1 MFWRTG
7 CIGCGPTCGGRRR
20 RSEPERA
27 GGEQADARAG
37 VLQRR
42 RLAGK
47 AAVEAVGVAAGAL
60 AVGLPRRWS
69 CARGLF
75 PCGGGSSDFAST
87 RAHGTEA
94 DPGSAG
100 QLHPASLAG
109 PAKQP
114 DLPQRR
120 SQQPRLLFPSG
131 EVWGCR
137 CRSWPLSV
145 SARGRAPTPHAP
157 ETRPWAHGARC
168 RLATAVRRIPRGPHS
183 SRGGGQRRQRLPRTD
198 AGPRHRPP
206 QQRRPQTSGG
216 GGPAVAAAVP
226 ALGAPGPGPGTARTS
241 PRRGNKS
248 NGFPQSVLGV
258 FFSREGCGGP
268 LLLLPRRAS
277 CLCAGD
283 TG

>member
-27 GGEQADARAG
+27 GGEQADARAAPSTAG
-37 VLQRR
+37 
-42 RLAGK
+42 LAGK

-114 DLPQRR
+114 PLPQRR

-168 RLATAVRRIPRGPHS
+168 RLATAVRSYQKRLTGL
-183 SRGGGQRRQRLPRTD
+183 GRQRVYSIRSSIF
-198 AGPRHRPP
+198 A
-206 QQRRPQTSGG
+206 
-216 GGPAVAAAVP
+216 
-226 ALGAPGPGPGTARTS
+226 
-241 PRRGNKS
+241 
-248 NGFPQSVLGV
+248 
-258 FFSREGCGGP
+258 E
-268 LLLLPRRAS
+268 
-277 CLCAGD
+277 
-283 TG
+283 